1 MRNFCNARKHGVVTR
16 GDGFLETLQDRG
28 DDCTARC
35 MDRQRE
41 LAELR
46 AEVTRL
52 QEQIAQ
58 QYRINT
64 ANDKVHR
71 TLQTL
76 ADTIAR
82 RLDALD
88 NLTSHD
94 VRDLKELGR
103 LTSERQ
109 AVIRAN
115 VHISGVNNA
124 PIHIGHNNLAS

>member
-94 VRDLKELGR
+94 VRDLREMGR

-109 AVIRAN
+109 AGIRAS

>member
-1 MRNFCNARKHGVVTR
+1 MEKFCGPRKHGRFSPPDT
-16 GDGFLETLQDRG
+16 FLDTLQDRG

-35 MDRQRE
+35 LDRQKE

-46 AEVTRL
+46 AEVARL

-58 QYRINT
+58 QYRINL

-71 TLQTL
+71 TLQTV
-76 ADTIAR
+76 AETIAR

-88 NLTSHD
+88 HLTD
-94 VRDLKELGR
+94 NDARDLREMGR
-103 LTSERQ
+103 LASERQ